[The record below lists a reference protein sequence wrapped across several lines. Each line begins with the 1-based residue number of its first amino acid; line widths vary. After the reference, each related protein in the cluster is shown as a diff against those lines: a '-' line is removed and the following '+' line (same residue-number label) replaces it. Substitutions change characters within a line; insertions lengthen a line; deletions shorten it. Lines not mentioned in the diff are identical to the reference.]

1 MKKFRVVSLLL
12 AMTLFLTACGG
23 EGKTNESAG
32 NSMNRNAVFKEIQDA
47 YALEGDIS
55 QIAVVGDILYV
66 EQYQYNQDAPM
77 AKMKAAAVV
86 NAEIAV
92 EQEVVTEEGAEQED
106 VFVEETVETAQTATR
121 VITGFNPDGTVKN
134 KIEKTMDMRNGAG
147 NFTADAEGNIYSIM
161 YQYATYENGDNQDKI
176 YLECYGTDGSDKWK
190 IQINENKIKKV

>member
-32 NSMNRNAVFKEIQDA
+32 NSMNRNAVFKEIQDV

-77 AKMKAAAVV
+77 AKMKTAATSSTASDISSLSSIPSSSWDLTPSGKLPAASAAVCALPKRPPAPSASTPPV
-86 NAEIAV
+86 
-92 EQEVVTEEGAEQED
+92 
-106 VFVEETVETAQTATR
+106 R
-121 VITGFNPDGTVKN
+121 
-134 KIEKTMDMRNGAG
+134 RNGCPGSSA
-147 NFTADAEGNIYSIM
+147 SIWACPW
-161 YQYATYENGDNQDKI
+161 ATQSRRK
-176 YLECYGTDGSDKWK
+176 
-190 IQINENKIKKV
+190 